1 MNTTTL
7 EFDPC
12 IADLLGE
19 LLARANIVTLQIH
32 REETDNQTYFTAAVY
47 KDMAKL
53 AVTQNTLEAALWHL
67 LALLDKRERQ
77 AYLRWRRHH
86 HYNDGAI
93 EDLMREIAFNERE
106 LTCSMARRRG
116 RKR

>member
-1 MNTTTL
+1 MNVTTL
-7 EFDPC
+7 KFDPC

-19 LLARANIVTLQIH
+19 LLARTDMVVLQIH
-32 REETDNQTYFTAAVY
+32 RDEEKLHFTVTAH
-47 KDMAKL
+47 KDMSKVAI
-53 AVTQNTLEAALWHL
+53 TQDTLEAALWHL

-86 HYNDGAI
+86 HCYNDGAI

-116 RKR
+116 RKG

>member
-1 MNTTTL
+1 MTTL

-19 LLARANIVTLQIH
+19 LLARTDTVVLQIH
-32 REETDNQTYFTAAVY
+32 RDEEKPHFTVTAH
-47 KDMAKL
+47 KDMSKVAI
-53 AVTQNTLEAALWHL
+53 TQDTLEAALWHL